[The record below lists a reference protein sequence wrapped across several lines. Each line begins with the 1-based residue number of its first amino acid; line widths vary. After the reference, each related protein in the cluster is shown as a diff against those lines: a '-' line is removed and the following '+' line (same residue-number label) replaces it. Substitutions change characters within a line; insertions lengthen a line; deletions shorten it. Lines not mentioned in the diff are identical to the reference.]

1 MATDPRKRQ
10 KKLERRNAK
19 RQDKKH
25 KLVRAHSGGLADR
38 VAAAAKYQV
47 LHAWVPDVLETD
59 GIASLVFSR
68 ELPDGS
74 VAVAVFLVDR
84 WLLGVKD
91 AYFDIL
97 TRSAYESKFVREL
110 RGQYPARD
118 VSPAYLRKLVEDAV
132 AYAGNLGFAPHPDY
146 HKAKLLF
153 GNVDPSECTEQF
165 QFGKNGKPFY
175 FSGPNDSLQ
184 RSQRIIALL
193 NSKCGPGEFD
203 YVVPFAGE
211 GQPGLVAHGPLGDD
225 DDGHLLDF
233 DEDPLE
239 DG

>member
-1 MATDPRKRQ
+1 MAADPRKRQ

-19 RQDKKH
+19 RQEKKH
-25 KLVRAHSGGLADR
+25 KIVRAHSGGLADR
-38 VAAAAKYQV
+38 VSAAARYPV
-47 LHAWVPDVLETD
+47 LHAWVPEALETQ
-59 GIASLVFSR
+59 GIGSLLFSR

-84 WLLGVKD
+84 WCLGVKD
-91 AYFDIL
+91 AFFDIL
-97 TRSAYESKFVREL
+97 ARSEYESKFVRKL
-110 RGQYPARD
+110 RGEYPSRD
-118 VSPAYLRKLVEDAV
+118 VSPAYLRKLIEDAV

-153 GNVDPSECTEQF
+153 GDVDASECTEQF
-165 QFGKNGKPFY
+165 EFGQNGKPFY
-175 FSGPNDSLQ
+175 FAGPHDSPQ

-193 NSKCGPGEFD
+193 SSKCGPSGFD
-203 YVVPFAGE
+203 CAVPFAAPP
-211 GQPGLVAHGPLGDD
+211 PGLLDYGPLSADED
-225 DDGHLLDF
+225 ADLLDF